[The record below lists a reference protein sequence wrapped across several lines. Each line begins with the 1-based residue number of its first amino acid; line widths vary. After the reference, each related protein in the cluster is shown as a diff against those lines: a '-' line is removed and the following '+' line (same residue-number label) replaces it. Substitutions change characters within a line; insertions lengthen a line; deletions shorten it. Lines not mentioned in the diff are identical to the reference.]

1 LPAVFITTAG
11 EFGVG
16 CDISTFGRVGFGR
29 VVRVAS
35 DRLRTS
41 NEKIDAA
48 ARVKVRSLVG

>member
-1 LPAVFITTAG
+1 MFITTAG